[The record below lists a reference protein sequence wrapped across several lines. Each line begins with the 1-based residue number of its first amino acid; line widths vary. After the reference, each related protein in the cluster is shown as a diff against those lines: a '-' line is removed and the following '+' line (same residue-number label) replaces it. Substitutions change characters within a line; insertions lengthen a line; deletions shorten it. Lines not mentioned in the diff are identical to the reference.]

1 MADKN
6 KNRVWK
12 VGRDEAG
19 NAVLEWNPHT
29 LRAERVE
36 IYEGSDCDDLDQTC
50 DVLQRLDCNLAVDDY
65 PNTHSI
71 GRSTGTPQDAGR
83 NPYDMGS
90 SALGWPR
97 GALRTSS
104 R

>member
-1 MADKN
+1 MAEKN
-6 KNRVWK
+6 NNRVWK

-36 IYEGSDCDDLDQTC
+36 IYEGSDCDDLDQTF
-50 DVLQRLDCNLAVDDY
+50 DMLQRLDCNLALDDY
-65 PNTHSI
+65 PNSHSM
-71 GRSTGTPQDAGR
+71 GTAQDAGR
-83 NPYDMGS
+83 NPYDTGS
-90 SALGWPR
+90 SALDWPR

>member
-1 MADKN
+1 MADK
-6 KNRVWK
+6 KSNRVWR

-36 IYEGSDCDDLDQTC
+36 IYEGSDCDDLDLTG
-50 DVLQRLDCNLAVDDY
+50 DLLRRRGCNLALDD
-65 PNTHSI
+65 NLHSHSI
-71 GRSTGTPQDAGR
+71 GTSTSTAQDAGR
-83 NPYDMGS
+83 SPYDTGNS
-90 SALGWPR
+90 TL